1 MNTLELYILISII
14 GISTYFIRVIY
25 FVINLNLSEKEL
37 IKRGLEVVP
46 PSMLVA
52 LVIPFT
58 LFDDQSLDLF
68 RIEVAAILLSLPI
81 IYKSRKFGYG
91 LVICFIIYGILASL
105 QNIT

>member
-1 MNTLELYILISII
+1 MNTFELYILISII

-25 FVINLNLSEKEL
+25 FVVNLNLSENEL

-58 LFDDQSLDLF
+58 LFEDQSLDLF
-68 RIEVAAILLSLPI
+68 RIEVASILLSLPI
-81 IYKSRKFGYG
+81 IYKSQKFGYG
-91 LVICFIIYGILASL
+91 LVICFVIYGILTSL
-105 QNIT
+105 QNII